1 MRTCYEFRSFV
12 GVGGDGDA
20 GIAWERCAISKSRE
34 FELFILVRLLN
45 KFTAG
50 SNLCAFSIIL
60 ASIPRNT
67 TLKWNCVYFVFHLL
81 LGNKF
86 EMGEAKNRI
95 TFFTVQQRQNIHIN
109 GLICVKSKPIISYLY
124 YFCIKIV
131 NAAAEHIL
139 RISHSAL
146 VTPTSNRLECAGLE
160 RMTTARMGRD
170 NEFLFVLIESHSRH
184 CVRVSCRFVFLLFV

>member
-170 NEFLFVLIESHSRH
+170 NDFYSF
-184 CVRVSCRFVFLLFV
+184 